1 MNLNRYKYKY
11 SNEENKEEDNEEE
24 NENIQLT
31 EEISNNKDNNQ
42 INKKNKKRKKEYNIC
57 EKILLIAAISIFIF
71 CIISFNASLKYYD
84 APNKNL
90 TKYETINNIEN
101 ISINSNNNIE
111 QKNKEAKEEN
121 INDYYINETR
131 DNYLDNL
138 IELNKHDNEKIK
150 IVFAFSMLFGNGIGR
165 FITVTANRLIET
177 GKYDIYLIT
186 GKPYKNDFKYNSTIK
201 RYYFYKNRT
210 LLSNFVNSTK
220 VDFYILENDGRKSEV
235 NFYRSSGAK
244 VIGIFHGLYM
254 SAMFHGIVSSYRNW
268 IDFDYYDAF
277 VFIGYDDYFF
287 YKKLGFKNEIFIPN
301 LYTFEPSETKSSN
314 LTSHNIIM
322 LGRLNDKI
330 KGAIY
335 AVKTM
340 SYIVKEVPD
349 AKLIIYNS
357 NGNSPDMLKLAKNL
371 NITNNIIFNSFSEN
385 ITENFLKS
393 SVLMYTSLSEA
404 FPMAMIEAKAHG
416 LPVAA
421 FYVAYSP
428 PYHHG
433 VINVDMFDCQALANE
448 IIKLLKD
455 YNYRKKMGEKSKLS
469 LNQFKN
475 NETVQ
480 LWGRLFDSLLEGN
493 DAYRKLQKEIEEKY
507 YDEEKARQR
516 VETSYGY
523 LLKYNKNFTCH
534 SLMNFTNINYT
545 RNINQCPFN
554 ETLSSNKTNL
564 TNITLSNYN
573 NSNKNF

>member
-1 MNLNRYKYKY
+1 MNLNQYKYKY
-11 SNEENKEEDNEEE
+11 SNEEEKEEE

-31 EEISNNKDNNQ
+31 EETTNNKVNN
-42 INKKNKKRKKEYNIC
+42 KRKKIKKKSKNVSNIC
-57 EKILLIAAISIFIF
+57 EKILLMTTISIFIC
-71 CIISFNASLKYYD
+71 CILSFNSSLKYYD
-84 APNKNL
+84 APKKNL
-90 TKYETINNIEN
+90 TKYETINNTEH
-101 ISINSNNNIE
+101 ISINSTNNIE
-111 QKNKEAKEEN
+111 QKNIETKEEN
-121 INDYYINETR
+121 YNDYYINETR

-138 IELNKHDNEKIK
+138 IDLLKHDNEKIK
-150 IVFAFSMLFGNGIGR
+150 IAFVFSILYGNGIGR

-210 LLSNFVNSTK
+210 LLSKFVSSTK
-220 VDFYILENDGRKSEV
+220 IDFYILENDGRKNEI

-244 VIGIFHGLYM
+244 VIGVFHGLYM

-268 IDFDYYDAF
+268 IDFDYYDSF

-301 LYTFEPSETKSSN
+301 LYTFEPSETKTSN
-314 LTSHNIIM
+314 LTNHNIIM

-349 AKLIIYNS
+349 AKLILYNS
-357 NGNSPDMLKLAKNL
+357 NGNSPDMQKLSKQL
-371 NITNNIIFNSFSEN
+371 NISNNIIFNSFSEN
-385 ITENFLKS
+385 LTENFLKS

-404 FPMAMIEAKAHG
+404 FPMAMVEAKAHG

-433 VINVDMFDCQALANE
+433 VINVDMLDCQALANE

-455 YNYRKKMGEKSKLS
+455 YNYRKEMGEKAKLS

-480 LWGRLFDSLLEGN
+480 IWGRLFDSLLEEKD

-507 YDEEKARQR
+507 YDEEKAKQR
-516 VETSYGY
+516 VETSYRY
-523 LLKYNKNFTCH
+523 LLKYNSNFTCH
-534 SLMNFTNINYT
+534 SIMNFTDINYT

-554 ETLSSNKTNL
+554 ETHSPNKTNI
-564 TNITLSNYN
+564 TNITLTNYN
-573 NSNKNF
+573 YSIKNF

>member
-11 SNEENKEEDNEEE
+11 SNEEDKEEDKEEE

-31 EEISNNKDNNQ
+31 EETSNNKDYNK
-42 INKKNKKRKKEYNIC
+42 INKKNKKSKNVYNIC
-57 EKILLIAAISIFIF
+57 EALLLIATISIFIF
-71 CIISFNASLKYYD
+71 CIISFNISLKYYD
-84 APNKNL
+84 SPKKNL
-90 TKYETINNIEN
+90 TKYETINNTEH
-101 ISINSNNNIE
+101 ISINSTNNIV
-111 QKNKEAKEEN
+111 QKNKEIKEEN

-131 DNYLDNL
+131 DKY
-138 IELNKHDNEKIK
+138 IELNKDESEKIK
-150 IVFAFSMLFGNGIGR
+150 IVFVFSMLFGNGIGR

-201 RYYFYKNRT
+201 RYYFFKNRT
-210 LLSNFVNSTK
+210 LLSNFVNNTK
-220 VDFYILENDGRKSEV
+220 IDFYILENDGRKNEV

-254 SAMFHGIVSSYRNW
+254 SAMFHGIVSAYRNW

-301 LYTFEPSETKSSN
+301 LYTFEPSETKTSN

-349 AKLIIYNS
+349 AKLILFNA
-357 NGNSPDMLKLAKNL
+357 NGNSPEMQNLAKNL
-371 NITNNIIFNSFSEN
+371 NITNNIVFNSFSEN
-385 ITENFLKS
+385 ITEHFLKS

-404 FPMAMIEAKAHG
+404 FPMAMVEAKAHG

-433 VINVDMFDCQALANE
+433 VINVDLLDCQSLANE

-455 YNYRKKMGEKSKLS
+455 YNYRKEMGEKAKLS

-480 LWGRLFDSLLEGN
+480 LWGRLFDSLLEGEE
-493 DAYRKLQKEIEEKY
+493 AYRNLQKEIEEKY

-516 VETSYGY
+516 VEKSYGY
-523 LLKYNKNFTCH
+523 LLKYNSNFTCH
-534 SLMNFTNINYT
+534 SIMNFTDINYT
-545 RNINQCPFN
+545 KNIKQCPFN
-554 ETLSSNKTNL
+554 ETLSPNKTNI
-564 TNITLSNYN
+564 TNITLNNYN
-573 NSNKNF
+573 NSNKNL

>member
-11 SNEENKEEDNEEE
+11 SYEEDKEEDKEEE

-31 EEISNNKDNNQ
+31 EETSNNKDYNK
-42 INKKNKKRKKEYNIC
+42 INKKNKKSKNVYNIC
-57 EKILLIAAISIFIF
+57 EALLLIATISIFIF
-71 CIISFNASLKYYD
+71 CIISFNISLKYYD
-84 APNKNL
+84 SPKKNL
-90 TKYETINNIEN
+90 TKYETINNTEH
-101 ISINSNNNIE
+101 ISINSTNNIV
-111 QKNKEAKEEN
+111 QKNKEIKEEN

-131 DNYLDNL
+131 DKY
-138 IELNKHDNEKIK
+138 IELNKDESEKIK
-150 IVFAFSMLFGNGIGR
+150 IVFVFSMLFGNGIGR

-201 RYYFYKNRT
+201 RYYFFKNRT
-210 LLSNFVNSTK
+210 LLSNFVNNTK
-220 VDFYILENDGRKSEV
+220 IDFYILENDGRKNEV

-254 SAMFHGIVSSYRNW
+254 SAMFHGIVSAYRNW

-301 LYTFEPSETKSSN
+301 LYTFEPSETKTSN

-340 SYIVKEVPD
+340 SYVVKEVPD
-349 AKLIIYNS
+349 AKLILFNA
-357 NGNSPDMLKLAKNL
+357 NGNSPEMQNLAKNL
-371 NITNNIIFNSFSEN
+371 SITNNIVFNSFSEN
-385 ITENFLKS
+385 ITEQFLKS

-404 FPMAMIEAKAHG
+404 FPMAMVEAKAHG

-433 VINVDMFDCQALANE
+433 VINVDLLDCQALANE

-455 YNYRKKMGEKSKLS
+455 YNYRKEMGEKAKLS

-480 LWGRLFDSLLEGN
+480 LWGRLFDSLLEGEE
-493 DAYRKLQKEIEEKY
+493 AYRNLQKEIEEKY

-516 VETSYGY
+516 VEKSYGY
-523 LLKYNKNFTCH
+523 LLKYNSNFTCH
-534 SLMNFTNINYT
+534 SIMNFTDINYT
-545 RNINQCPFN
+545 KNIKQCPFN
-554 ETLSSNKTNL
+554 ETLSPNKTNI
-564 TNITLSNYN
+564 TNITLNNYN
-573 NSNKNF
+573 NSNKNL

>member
-11 SNEENKEEDNEEE
+11 SNEEDKEEDKEEE

-31 EEISNNKDNNQ
+31 EETSNNKDYNK
-42 INKKNKKRKKEYNIC
+42 INKKNKKSKNVYNIC
-57 EKILLIAAISIFIF
+57 EALLLIATISIFIF
-71 CIISFNASLKYYD
+71 CIISFNISLKYYD
-84 APNKNL
+84 SPKKNL
-90 TKYETINNIEN
+90 TKYETINNTEH
-101 ISINSNNNIE
+101 ISINSTNNIV
-111 QKNKEAKEEN
+111 QKNKEIKEEN

-131 DNYLDNL
+131 DKY
-138 IELNKHDNEKIK
+138 IELNKDESEKIK
-150 IVFAFSMLFGNGIGR
+150 IVFVFSMLFGNGIGR

-201 RYYFYKNRT
+201 RYYFFKNRT
-210 LLSNFVNSTK
+210 LLSNFVNNTK
-220 VDFYILENDGRKSEV
+220 IDFYILENDGRKNEV

-254 SAMFHGIVSSYRNW
+254 SAMFHGIVSAYRNW

-301 LYTFEPSETKSSN
+301 LYTFEPSETKTSN
-314 LTSHNIIM
+314 LTDHNIIM
-322 LGRLNDKI
+322 LGRMNDKI
-330 KGAIY
+330 KGSIY

-349 AKLIIYNS
+349 AKLTIYNS
-357 NGNSPDMLKLAKNL
+357 NGNSSEMIKVAKDL
-371 NITNNIIFNSFSEN
+371 NITDSIIFKTFSDKISEH
-385 ITENFLKS
+385 FLNS

-404 FPMAMIEAKAHG
+404 FPMAMVEAKAHG

-428 PYHHG
+428 PYHQG
-433 VINVDMFDCQALANE
+433 VINVELLDCQALAKE
-448 IIKLLKD
+448 VIKLLKG
-455 YNYRKKMGEKSKLS
+455 YNYRKEMGEKAKLS

-480 LWGRLFDSLLEGN
+480 LWGRLFDSLLEGT
-493 DAYRKLQKEIEEKY
+493 DAYRNLQKEIEDKY
-507 YDEEKARQR
+507 YDEEKSRER
-516 VETSYGY
+516 LETSYQY

-534 SLMNFTNINYT
+534 TIMNFTDINYT
-545 RNINQCPFN
+545 RHIKQCPFN
-554 ETLSSNKTNL
+554 ETFSPNK
-564 TNITLSNYN
+564 TNITLD
-573 NSNKNF
+573 KL

>member
-1 MNLNRYKYKY
+1 MNLNKYKN
-11 SNEENKEEDNEEE
+11 SNEEDIKEDKEEE

-31 EEISNNKDNNQ
+31 EEAFNNKEKNK
-42 INKKNKKRKKEYNIC
+42 INKKSKNAYNIC
-57 EKILLIAAISIFIF
+57 EKILLMTAISIFIF
-71 CIISFNASLKYYD
+71 CIISFNSSLKFYD
-84 APNKNL
+84 DPKKNL
-90 TKYETINNIEN
+90 TKYEAINSTVY

-111 QKNKEAKEEN
+111 LKNKNKNTKEEN

-131 DNYLDNL
+131 DNDLDNL
-138 IELNKHDNEKIK
+138 IELNKPNNEKIK
-150 IVFAFSMLFGNGIGR
+150 IAFTFSILFGNGIGR
-165 FITVTANRLIET
+165 FISVTANRLIET
-177 GKYDIYLIT
+177 GKYEIYLIT
-186 GKPYKNDFKYNSTIK
+186 GKPYKNDFKINSTIK

-210 LLSNFVNSTK
+210 LLSKFVNTTK
-220 VDFYILENDGRKSEV
+220 IDFYILENDGRKSEI
-235 NFYRSSGAK
+235 NFYRSSGAQ

-254 SAMFHGIVSSYRNW
+254 SAMFHGQIGPYRNW

-277 VFIGYDDYFF
+277 VFISYDDYFF

-301 LYTFEPSETKSSN
+301 LYTFEPSETKTSN

-330 KGAIY
+330 KGTKY

-349 AKLIIYNS
+349 AKLLMFNA
-357 NGNSPDMLKLAKNL
+357 NGNSSDMQKLAKDL

-385 ITENFLKS
+385 LTENFLKS

-404 FPMAMIEAKAHG
+404 FPMAMVEAKAHG

-433 VINVDMFDCQALANE
+433 VINVDMLDCQALANE

-455 YNYRKKMGEKSKLS
+455 YNYRKEMGEKAKLS

-475 NETVQ
+475 NETIQV
-480 LWGRLFDSLLEGN
+480 WGRLFDSLLEGN

-507 YDEEKARQR
+507 YDEEKSKQR
-516 VETSYGY
+516 VETSYRY
-523 LLKYNKNFTCH
+523 LLKYNSNFTCH
-534 SLMNFTNINYT
+534 SIMNFTDINYT
-545 RNINQCPFN
+545 RNIKQCPFN
-554 ETLSSNKTNL
+554 ETHSQNK
-564 TNITLSNYN
+564 
-573 NSNKNF
+573 KR